1 MEQKIIIEEKII
13 GGDDLEIQ
21 DDIDIEP
28 EKEEN
33 GEIKL
38 KARKKNKRNFYDYN
52 YKKEE
57 EKPKE
62 KEYFEEELS
71 NLEWNEIKSY
81 VKDLYS
87 EKKIEPI
94 ENFLSKY
101 PNLKKGDSNIKKL
114 KTIFNEEISNY
125 PNSIEKYK
133 NSLNYIIDNFY
144 IPKPIIQEVIFF
156 PNEQNQLKV
165 INMITQAKKNLDVCM
180 FTMTNDKLYKAVL
193 EAKKNGVNV
202 RIITDDECVKQ
213 LGSDIYK
220 LVINGVPVKTD
231 DNAQFHMHHKFVVI
245 DCKVILT
252 GSFNWTVQ
260 AVKNN
265 NENVLM
271 LYNYNIAMEYT
282 MEFERLWNL
291 FNNEIT
297 VEIAKKNIK

>member
-1 MEQKIIIEEKII
+1 MKQKIIIEEKVII
-13 GGDDLEIQ
+13 DSNDLEIQ
-21 DDIDIEP
+21 QDINDEQ
-28 EKEEN
+28 EKEES
-33 GEIKL
+33 GKL
-38 KARKKNKRNFYDYN
+38 KARKKNKRNFYDFN
-52 YKKEE
+52 YQKEE
-57 EKPKE
+57 QKPKE

-71 NLEWNEIKSY
+71 NSEWNQIQSY

-87 EKKIEPI
+87 GNKVEPI
-94 ENFLSKY
+94 QNFLSNY

-114 KTIFNEEISNY
+114 KTIFNQEISNY
-125 PNSIEKYK
+125 PKSIKEYQ

-144 IPKPIIQEVIFF
+144 IPKPCIQEVVFF

-165 INMITQAKKNLDVCM
+165 TNMIIQAKKTLDVCM

-193 EAKKNGVNV
+193 DAKKNGVNV

-231 DNAQFHMHHKFVVI
+231 DNAQYHMHHKFVII
-245 DCKVILT
+245 DSKVLLT

-271 LYNYNIAMEYT
+271 LYNIDIANEYT
-282 MEFERLWNL
+282 NEFNRLWKL
-291 FNNEIT
+291 FTTEIT

>member
-1 MEQKIIIEEKII
+1 MKQKIIIEEKVII
-13 GGDDLEIQ
+13 DSNDLEIQ
-21 DDIDIEP
+21 QDINDEP
-28 EKEEN
+28 EKEES
-33 GEIKL
+33 GKL
-38 KARKKNKRNFYDYN
+38 KARKKNKRNFYDFN
-52 YKKEE
+52 YQKEE
-57 EKPKE
+57 QKPKE

-71 NLEWNEIKSY
+71 NSEWNQIQSY

-87 EKKIEPI
+87 GNKVEPI
-94 ENFLSKY
+94 QNFLSNY

-114 KTIFNEEISNY
+114 KTIFNQEISNY
-125 PNSIEKYK
+125 PKSIKEYQ

-144 IPKPIIQEVIFF
+144 IPKPCIQEVVFF

-165 INMITQAKKNLDVCM
+165 TNMIIQAKKTLDVCM

-193 EAKKNGVNV
+193 DAKKNGVNV

-231 DNAQFHMHHKFVVI
+231 DNAQYHMHHKFVII
-245 DCKVILT
+245 DSKVILT

-271 LYNYNIAMEYT
+271 LYNIDIANEYT
-282 MEFERLWNL
+282 NEFNRLWKL
-291 FNNEIT
+291 FTTEIT

>member
-1 MEQKIIIEEKII
+1 MKQKIIIEEKVII
-13 GGDDLEIQ
+13 DSNDLEIQ
-21 DDIDIEP
+21 QDINDEQ
-28 EKEEN
+28 EKEES
-33 GEIKL
+33 GKL
-38 KARKKNKRNFYDYN
+38 KARKKNKRNFYDFN
-52 YKKEE
+52 YQKEE
-57 EKPKE
+57 QKPKE

-71 NLEWNEIKSY
+71 NSEWNQIQSY

-87 EKKIEPI
+87 GNKVEPI
-94 ENFLSKY
+94 QNFLSNY

-114 KTIFNEEISNY
+114 KTIFNQEISNY
-125 PNSIEKYK
+125 PKSIKEYQ

-144 IPKPIIQEVIFF
+144 IPKPCIQEVVFF

-165 INMITQAKKNLDVCM
+165 TNMIIQAKK
-180 FTMTNDKLYKAVL
+180 T
-193 EAKKNGVNV
+193 AKKNGVNV

-231 DNAQFHMHHKFVVI
+231 DNAQYHMHHKFVII
-245 DCKVILT
+245 DSKVLLT

-271 LYNYNIAMEYT
+271 LYNIDIANEYT
-282 MEFERLWNL
+282 NEFNRLWKL
-291 FNNEIT
+291 FTTEIT

>member
-1 MEQKIIIEEKII
+1 MKQKIIIEEKVII
-13 GGDDLEIQ
+13 DSNDLEIQ
-21 DDIDIEP
+21 QDINDEP
-28 EKEEN
+28 EKEES
-33 GEIKL
+33 GKL
-38 KARKKNKRNFYDYN
+38 KARKKNKRNFYDFN
-52 YKKEE
+52 YQKEE
-57 EKPKE
+57 QKPKE

-71 NLEWNEIKSY
+71 NSEWNQIQSY

-87 EKKIEPI
+87 GNKVEPI
-94 ENFLSKY
+94 QNFLSNY

-114 KTIFNEEISNY
+114 KTIFNQEISNY
-125 PNSIEKYK
+125 PKSIKEYQ

-144 IPKPIIQEVIFF
+144 IPKPCIQEVVFF

-165 INMITQAKKNLDVCM
+165 TNMIIQAKKTLDVCM

-193 EAKKNGVNV
+193 DAKKNGVNV

-282 MEFERLWNL
+282 KEFERLWNL

>member
-1 MEQKIIIEEKII
+1 MKQKIIIEEKVII
-13 GGDDLEIQ
+13 DSNDLEIQ
-21 DDIDIEP
+21 QDINDEP
-28 EKEEN
+28 EKEES
-33 GEIKL
+33 GKL
-38 KARKKNKRNFYDYN
+38 KARKKNKRHFYDFN
-52 YKKEE
+52 YQKEE
-57 EKPKE
+57 QKPKE

-71 NLEWNEIKSY
+71 NSEWNQIQSY

-87 EKKIEPI
+87 GNKVEPI
-94 ENFLSKY
+94 QNFLSNY

-114 KTIFNEEISNY
+114 KTIFNQEISNY
-125 PNSIEKYK
+125 PKSIKEYQ

-144 IPKPIIQEVIFF
+144 IPKPCIQEVVFF

-165 INMITQAKKNLDVCM
+165 TNMIIQAKKTLDVCM

-193 EAKKNGVNV
+193 DAKKNGVNV

-231 DNAQFHMHHKFVVI
+231 DNAQYHMHHKFVII
-245 DCKVILT
+245 DSKVLLT

-271 LYNYNIAMEYT
+271 LYNIDIANEYT
-282 MEFERLWNL
+282 NEFNRLWKL
-291 FNNEIT
+291 FTTEIT